1 MNLPNEGESLPPGDQ
16 PGAEIKGPRRFGDLQ
31 KTITMAQIAKAAG
44 VSQGAISSLL
54 NDRDYGIR
62 VSEKTRE
69 RVFKVCREMGYI
81 PNDLRAVVRMYPEM
95 GDFCLLIST
104 RWSAGMSEPEIS
116 RIASATL
123 EASDHRSRS
132 LTIGRYDEKTDYSGD
147 PEQLPHP
154 ISTGVASKFVLFGEP
169 NASLIQALLRRGSPV
184 VSLGYDVPLAGVLS
198 LTPDYELAS
207 RLAVEH
213 LFKLGHKNLGIIS
226 GPFGATEPKL
236 IELNHGVRIA
246 CERFGIT
253 LDAQNIVYGDLTFQ
267 AGVAAFGILNSRQP
281 APSAVFCMS
290 DAAAAGVL
298 AEAQLRGRRVPE
310 DFSVIGCG
318 DDPVGHF
325 TLPAL
330 TTVHIPLEE
339 IAAQGID
346 AVEALVNEGVIGEAK
361 KQLFAVRLADRK
373 SCASLKGE

>member
-16 PGAEIKGPRRFGDLQ
+16 SGAETKGPRRFGDLQ

-95 GDFCLLIST
+95 GDFCLLISK
-104 RWSAGMSEPEIS
+104 RWSAGMTEPEIS
-116 RIASATL
+116 RITSAAL
-123 EASDHRSRS
+123 EATGARSRS
-132 LTIGRYDEKTDYSGD
+132 LTIGRYEDKTDYSND

-154 ISTGVASKFVLFGEP
+154 ISTGVASKFILFGEP
-169 NASLIQALLRRGSPV
+169 NATLIQALLRRGCSL
-184 VSLGYDVPLAGVLS
+184 VSLAHDVPIAGVLS
-198 LTPDYELAS
+198 LMPDYEKAS
-207 RLAVEH
+207 LQAVEY
-213 LFKLGHKNLGIIS
+213 LFKLGHKQLGIIS
-226 GPFGATEPKL
+226 GPFGATDPKL
-236 IELNHGVRIA
+236 IELNHGVRTA
-246 CERFGIT
+246 CEQFGIA
-253 LDAQNIVYGDLTFQ
+253 LDAQNIVYGDLSFK
-267 AGVAAFGILNSRQP
+267 AGVAAFDILNSRQP

-318 DDPVGHF
+318 DDPVGRF

-330 TTVHIPLEE
+330 TTVHIPFEE
-339 IAAQGID
+339 IATRGIE
-346 AVEALVNEGVIGEAK
+346 AVEALVNDGVIGEAK
-361 KQLFAVRLADRK
+361 KQLFTVHLSERK
-373 SCASLKGE
+373 SCAPFK